1 MIKLG
6 SVTKKDIRGFSAF
19 TEGGAVKLALFY
31 QSLGKKV
38 LTRPAY
44 NDQTTLWHFDVLWSK

>member
-1 MIKLG
+1 MIRLG

-31 QSLGKKV
+31 QSLGKKI

-44 NDQTTLWHFDVLWSK
+44 NDQTTLWHFDVEW